1 MTAAATGN
9 GARFAARSTSGGGTP
24 TSHWLRWERRFASL
38 DLASSPGLVVVAA
51 HPDDETLGLGG
62 MIAALTAA
70 GVHVE
75 VVLVSDGGAAYP
87 TLSRLQRSRL
97 ERIRRFE
104 FAKAA
109 SILGVD
115 ETICLGLPDGEIA
128 EHEAWLAEQL
138 GAILMQRPP
147 GVWCASTWRGD
158 GHPDH
163 EGVGRAA
170 WSAAGRTGAVL
181 LEYPIWMWHWA
192 LPDDFAVPWLRAR
205 SVPLTESDI
214 QRKQAA
220 ADCFR
225 SQLMPPEGH
234 GPAVLPPFVV
244 RRLFA
249 VGEVVFV

>member
-1 MTAAATGN
+1 
-9 GARFAARSTSGGGTP
+9 
-24 TSHWLRWERRFASL
+24 
-38 DLASSPGLVVVAA
+38 VVAA

-70 GVHVE
+70 GVLVE

-87 TLSRLQRSRL
+87 TPSRLERSRL
-97 ERIRRFE
+97 EHIRRFE

-109 SILGVD
+109 GILGVD

-128 EHEAWLAEQL
+128 EHEAWLAGQL

-147 GVWCASTWRGD
+147 GVWCAATWRGD

-170 WSAAGRTGAVL
+170 WSAARRTAAVL

-192 LPDDFAVPWLRAR
+192 LPDDSAVPWPRTR
-205 SVPLTESDI
+205 SVPLMQSDI
-214 QRKQAA
+214 QRKRDAA
-220 ADCFR
+220 ECFR
-225 SQLMPPEGH
+225 SQLIPPDGH
-234 GPAVLPPFVV
+234 GPPVLPPFVL

>member
-1 MTAAATGN
+1 MTATAAGN
-9 GARFAARSTSGGGTP
+9 GARFAARSPSSGGTP
-24 TSHWLRWERRFASL
+24 TSRWLHWKQRFAGL
-38 DLASSPGLVVVAA
+38 DLTSCPGLVVVAA

-62 MIAALTAA
+62 MIAALTTA

-87 TLSRLQRSRL
+87 TLSRHQRRRL

-115 ETICLGLPDGEIA
+115 QTICLGLPDGEIA
-128 EHEAWLAEQL
+128 EHEAWLAGQL
-138 GAILMQRPP
+138 GTILMQRPP
-147 GVWCASTWRGD
+147 GMWCAATWRGD

-163 EGVGRAA
+163 EAVGRAA
-170 WSAAGRTGAVL
+170 RSAVCRIGAVL

-192 LPDDFAVPWLRAR
+192 LPDDCAVPWLHAR
-205 SVPLTESDI
+205 RVPLTQSDI
-214 QRKQAA
+214 QRKRDASE
-220 ADCFR
+220 CFR
-225 SQLMPPEGH
+225 SQLMPPKSH
-234 GPAVLPPFVV
+234 GPPVLPRFVV

>member
-38 DLASSPGLVVVAA
+38 DLTSCPGLVLVAA

-109 SILGVD
+109 GILGVD

-138 GAILMQRPP
+138 GAILMQGPP
-147 GVWCASTWRGD
+147 GVWCAS
-158 GHPDH
+158 
-163 EGVGRAA
+163 
-170 WSAAGRTGAVL
+170 
-181 LEYPIWMWHWA
+181 
-192 LPDDFAVPWLRAR
+192 
-205 SVPLTESDI
+205 
-214 QRKQAA
+214 
-220 ADCFR
+220 
-225 SQLMPPEGH
+225 
-234 GPAVLPPFVV
+234 
-244 RRLFA
+244 
-249 VGEVVFV
+249 

>member
-1 MTAAATGN
+1 MTTVAAGN
-9 GARFAARSTSGGGTP
+9 CARFAARSTSSGGTP

-38 DLASSPGLVVVAA
+38 DLTSCPGLVVVAA

-62 MIAALTAA
+62 MMAALTAA

-115 ETICLGLPDGEIA
+115 GTICLGLPDGEIA

-138 GAILMQRPP
+138 AAFLVQRPS
-147 GVWCASTWRGD
+147 GVWCAATWRGD

-170 WSAAGRTGAVL
+170 WSAARRTGAVL

-192 LPDDFAVPWLRAR
+192 LPDDFAVPWSRAR
-205 SVPLTESDI
+205 SVPLTQSDI
-214 QRKQAA
+214 QRKRDAA
-220 ADCFR
+220 ECFR
-225 SQLMPPEGH
+225 SQLMPPDGH

-249 VGEVVFV
+249 VGEVVLV